1 MSEVHASF
9 NPDATTRAAGDVS
22 EIHARLAHQSLARPL
37 SEAEAKLAD
46 ALEDMFKAGT
56 TDFSDVARQL
66 AERGVRAPRGA
77 AAWSPDTLHA
87 ELAAINSSLDA
98 AYEKG

>member
-9 NPDATTRAAGDVS
+9 NPDAATRSVGDAS
-22 EIHARLAHQSLARPL
+22 ELHARLAHQSLARPL

-46 ALEDMFKAGT
+46 ALEDVFKAGA
-56 TDFSDVARQL
+56 TDFLDVAREL
-66 AERGVRAPRGA
+66 DERGVMAPGGA
-77 AAWSPDTLHA
+77 PAWTPDTLHA

-98 AYEKG
+98 AYAKG